1 MAKVTIFV
9 IKTRKKSIY
18 LFFTDMKT
26 FYLNGQKY
34 STIDNFSLLDLLSY
48 FDYNLSLL
56 VVEYNSFISTKKDWN
71 QIMISD
77 NDKIEV
83 VTIVGGG

>member
-1 MAKVTIFV
+1 
-9 IKTRKKSIY
+9 
-18 LFFTDMKT
+18 MKT

-34 STIDNFSLLDLLSY
+34 STNDNFSLLDLLSY

-77 NDKIEV
+77 NDKVEV

>member
-1 MAKVTIFV
+1 MSKINIF
-9 IKTRKKSIY
+9 
-18 LFFTDMKT
+18 F
-26 FYLNGQKY
+26 LNGQKY
-34 STIDNFSLLDLLSY
+34 STNDNFSLLDLLSY